1 MSQRRNSLATWV
13 LNLGLA
19 GAAFITA
26 APLLWMLSVSL
37 MPVGEANSLPP
48 RVLPSAP
55 TLEHYREIFVH
66 LDMGRYLKNSL
77 ILSGGTTL
85 LSVLLCALAGYSFAK
100 LRFGGRDRLF
110 GSILLLLVV
119 PAQVGMLP
127 LFLILK
133 QMGLVNTFAGAM
145 IPGLAS
151 IASIFLIRQFAITL
165 PDELLDAAR
174 IDGASESQI
183 FFRIVLPLLTPILV
197 TVGVLTFLTS
207 WNDFLWPL
215 IVLAGESNYTLPAA
229 LANLS
234 GEHVQD
240 TELMMAGSVLTIL
253 PGIVLFF
260 ALQRYY
266 VEGVLM
272 GSLKE

>member
-1 MSQRRNSLATWV
+1 MSQRKNSLAAWV

-26 APLLWMLSVSL
+26 APLLWMASVSL

>member
-1 MSQRRNSLATWV
+1 MSQRKNSLAAWV

-26 APLLWMLSVSL
+26 APLLWMASVSL

-215 IVLAGESNYTLPAA
+215 IVLAGERNYTLPAA

>member
-1 MSQRRNSLATWV
+1 MSRSKRTPAGIL
-13 LNLGLA
+13 LNAGLA
-19 GAAFITA
+19 GAALLTA

-37 MPVGEANSLPP
+37 MPTGEANSLPP
-48 RVLPSAP
+48 RLLPSAP
-55 TLEHYREIFVH
+55 TLAHYREIFVH
-66 LDMGRYLKNSL
+66 LDMGRYLWNSFV
-77 ILSGGTTL
+77 LSSGITL
-85 LSVLLCALAGYSFAK
+85 FSVFLCSLAGYAFAK
-100 LRFGGRDRLF
+100 LRFRGRDRIF
-110 GSILLLLVV
+110 GAMLLLLVV

-127 LFLILK
+127 LFLMLK
-133 QMGLVNTFAGAM
+133 QLGLINTFAGAM
-145 IPGLAS
+145 IPSLAS
-151 IASIFLIRQFAITL
+151 IASIFLIRQFAATL

-174 IDGASESQI
+174 IDGASETQI
-183 FFRIVLPLLTPILV
+183 FFRIVLPLLVPILV

-215 IVLAGESNYTLPAA
+215 IVLAGERNYTLPAA

>member
-1 MSQRRNSLATWV
+1 MSQPRRSLAAVV

-66 LDMGRYLKNSL
+66 LDMGRYLKNSM

-85 LSVLLCALAGYSFAK
+85 FSVLLCALAGYSFAK

-215 IVLAGESNYTLPAA
+215 IVLAGERNYTLPAA

>member
-1 MSQRRNSLATWV
+1 MNRPERSLAAWV

-19 GAAFITA
+19 GAAFVTA

-215 IVLAGESNYTLPAA
+215 IVLAGERNYTLPAA

>member
-1 MSQRRNSLATWV
+1 MSQPRRSLASVV

-66 LDMGRYLKNSL
+66 LDMGRYLKNSM

-215 IVLAGESNYTLPAA
+215 IVLAGERNYTLPAA